1 MRLRLLRTGAV
12 LAYESAE
19 GDGDFVR
26 HREDP
31 FGAENLTKVRCVAT
45 TGAADAELDVRVTD
59 LRIRAESLDRTTA
72 SDAPANARSFW
83 WLLPAAALVL
93 LLGAA
98 VVLRRFKTRSQE
110 TRSQES
116 GVRSQKSAPD

>member
-1 MRLRLLRTGAV
+1 
-12 LAYESAE
+12 
-19 GDGDFVR
+19 
-26 HREDP
+26 
-31 FGAENLTKVRCVAT
+31 VAT